1 MVHFGAFWALV
12 LMLYSIR
19 RVKQSRKAVLC
30 ANCQLVSYLTWQ
42 TSRTCCECDV
52 IIVYMHDRRKQANQL
67 YNRIKDY
74 HGKLQLTLEYTEK
87 TTGTTLPLYKK
98 ERERRSR
105 AFPSDSNPDLFTLTT
120 RHNVVKT
127 LGKPRF
133 TAEQSTCACTCSNMA
148 STGRIICLMPIR
160 CFGRLSSPFYSQKIH
175 TSSSHAERAVDT
187 SE

>member
-87 TTGTTLPLYKK
+87 KQ
-98 ERERRSR
+98 RERRCRCIKKNGNGVPVRSR
-105 AFPSDSNPDLFTLTT
+105 PTRTLIYL
-120 RHNVVKT
+120 R
-127 LGKPRF
+127 
-133 TAEQSTCACTCSNMA
+133 
-148 STGRIICLMPIR
+148 
-160 CFGRLSSPFYSQKIH
+160 
-175 TSSSHAERAVDT
+175 
-187 SE
+187 

>member
-87 TTGTTLPLYKK
+87 NNGNDV
-98 ERERRSR
+98 
-105 AFPSDSNPDLFTLTT
+105 A
-120 RHNVVKT
+120 VV
-127 LGKPRF
+127 
-133 TAEQSTCACTCSNMA
+133 
-148 STGRIICLMPIR
+148 
-160 CFGRLSSPFYSQKIH
+160 
-175 TSSSHAERAVDT
+175 
-187 SE
+187 